1 MASMV
6 KVTTRPTI
14 NEYACLPPPLYPFSA
29 NPVCLLCVVLLPHS
43 LRHGRPRPPPPTSLL
58 LMARLLSPAQIISRF
73 FFYNRFR
80 AQNMP
85 TKKRERYNL
94 IHGLDKERA
103 DVRVQQYQDVLLPS
117 GGSIHCSS
125 GAPPIRMAD
134 ALVIKVYTWYVSTI
148 SPSESKG
155 VNPVECIHRWMPGSG
170 WVHGWALMVAA
181 RGGGTQFVQ
190 GCSRMTIDAR
200 IPTMPGRSTSGFH
213 QPGRYRLHQAR
224 SAVRCSTSRMKVELH
239 PSKNRS

>member
-1 MASMV
+1 
-6 KVTTRPTI
+6 
-14 NEYACLPPPLYPFSA
+14 
-29 NPVCLLCVVLLPHS
+29 
-43 LRHGRPRPPPPTSLL
+43 
-58 LMARLLSPAQIISRF
+58 
-73 FFYNRFR
+73 
-80 AQNMP
+80 MP

-94 IHGLDKERA
+94 IRGLDKERA

-148 SPSESKG
+148 FPSESKG

-181 RGGGTQFVQ
+181 RGGGYSV
-190 GCSRMTIDAR
+190 CAW
-200 IPTMPGRSTSGFH
+200 
-213 QPGRYRLHQAR
+213 L
-224 SAVRCSTSRMKVELH
+224 
-239 PSKNRS
+239 